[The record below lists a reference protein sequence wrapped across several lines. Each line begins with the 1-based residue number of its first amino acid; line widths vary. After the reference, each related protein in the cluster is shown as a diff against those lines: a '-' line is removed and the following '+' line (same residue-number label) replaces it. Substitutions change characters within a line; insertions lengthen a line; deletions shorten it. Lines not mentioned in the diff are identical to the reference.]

1 MRSITF
7 LLEAEEEMNA
17 SAQYYN
23 QQASGLGLEFLEEIE
38 KSLQLIEKHP
48 EKWPY
53 YEKKIHKY
61 NTRRFP
67 FSLYYVFEK
76 NLDKI
81 IIIAVAHQK
90 RKPGYWKQ
98 RFDNSSIQ

>member
-1 MRSITF
+1 MV
-7 LLEAEEEMNA
+7 
-17 SAQYYN
+17 
-23 QQASGLGLEFLEEIE
+23 EIE
-38 KSLQLIEKHP
+38 KSLQLIEKNP
-48 EKWPY
+48 ERWPY
-53 YEKKIHKY
+53 YEENIHKY

-76 NLDKI
+76 DLDKI

-98 RFDNSSIQ
+98 RFDNSSIK

>member
-17 SAQYYN
+17 YAQYYN
-23 QQASGLGLEFLEEIE
+23 QQASGLGLEFLLEIE
-38 KSLQLIEKHP
+38 KSLQLIEKNP
-48 EKWPY
+48 ERWPY
-53 YEKKIHKY
+53 YEENIHKY

-76 NLDKI
+76 DLDKI

-98 RFDNSSIQ
+98 RI

>member
-7 LLEAEEEMNA
+7 LFEAEEEMNA

-23 QQASGLGLEFLEEIE
+23 QQASGLGLEFLVEIE
-38 KSLQLIEKHP
+38 KSLQVIEKNP
-48 EKWPY
+48 ERWSH
-53 YEKKIHKY
+53 YEKNIHKY

-67 FSLYYVFEK
+67 FSIYYAFEK
-76 NLDKI
+76 DLDKI

-90 RKPGYWKQ
+90 RKPGYWKK
-98 RFDNSSIQ
+98 RI

>member
-1 MRSITF
+1 MRTITF
-7 LLEAEEEMNA
+7 LLEAEEEMNS

-23 QQASGLGLEFLEEIE
+23 QQSSGLGLDFLEEIE
-38 KSLQLIEKHP
+38 KSLQLIEKSP
-48 EKWPY
+48 EIWLY
-53 YEKKIHKY
+53 YEENIHKY

-67 FSLYYVFEK
+67 FSIFYVFEK

-98 RFDNSSIQ
+98 RI

>member
-1 MRSITF
+1 MRTITF
-7 LLEAEEEMNA
+7 LFEAEEEMNF

-23 QQASGLGLEFLEEIE
+23 QQSSGLGLDFLEEIE
-38 KSLQLIEKHP
+38 KSLQFIEKDP
-48 EKWPY
+48 ERWLY
-53 YEKKIHKY
+53 YEQNIHKY

-67 FSLYYVFEK
+67 FSIFYVFEK
-76 NLDKI
+76 DIDKI

-98 RFDNSSIQ
+98 RLR

>member
-48 EKWPY
+48 EKWSY
-53 YEKKIHKY
+53 YEEFIYKY
-61 NTRRFP
+61 ITR
-67 FSLYYVFEK
+67 
-76 NLDKI
+76 
-81 IIIAVAHQK
+81 
-90 RKPGYWKQ
+90 
-98 RFDNSSIQ
+98 

>member
-1 MRSITF
+1 MRIITF
-7 LLEAEEEMNA
+7 LLEAEEEMN
-17 SAQYYN
+17 S
-23 QQASGLGLEFLEEIE
+23 S
-38 KSLQLIEKHP
+38 
-48 EKWPY
+48 PY
-53 YEKKIHKY
+53 YEENIQKY

-76 NLDKI
+76 DLDKI

-98 RFDNSSIQ
+98 RI

>member
-1 MRSITF
+1 MRTITF
-7 LLEAEEEMNA
+7 LLEAEEEMNS

-23 QQASGLGLEFLEEIE
+23 QLTPGLGLDFLEEIE
-38 KSLQLIEKHP
+38 KSLQLIEKSP
-48 EKWPY
+48 ERWPY
-53 YEKKIHKY
+53 YEHNIHKF

-67 FSLYYVFEK
+67 FSLFYVFEK
-76 NLDKI
+76 ETDKI

-98 RFDNSSIQ
+98 RI